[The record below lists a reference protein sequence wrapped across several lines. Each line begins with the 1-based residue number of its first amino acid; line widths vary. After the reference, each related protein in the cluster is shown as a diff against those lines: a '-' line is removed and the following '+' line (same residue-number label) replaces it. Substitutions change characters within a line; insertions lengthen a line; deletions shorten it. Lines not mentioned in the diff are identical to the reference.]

1 MSGTSDAGGSSPG
14 AAAPERRTQ
23 AERRAQSDREM
34 MRAATRLIAANGSA
48 GVSLATIGIEAGY
61 SRGLPAERYGSKVR
75 LLEAVIDA
83 SDAWFRRRLR
93 PRLQGRHGL
102 AALRE
107 RIRAHLETVRD
118 STMPTVA
125 LYQLIVDS
133 TAGTPD
139 LQPRVKALN
148 RSYRESVVGDLE
160 EARERGEV
168 LATLDIEGHALL
180 IVGAMHGIAMQSL
193 IDPARTDVDGSIEN
207 LIRTLVDTIDLAREA

>member
-1 MSGTSDAGGSSPG
+1 MSGA
-14 AAAPERRTQ
+14 ERRTQ

-48 GVSLATIGIEAGY
+48 GVSLASIGTAAGY

-83 SDAWFRRRLR
+83 SDGWFRRRLT
-93 PRLQGRHGL
+93 PRLEGKQGL

-107 RIRAHLETVRD
+107 RIRAHLDTVRD

-133 TAGTPD
+133 TASTPE
-139 LQPRVKALN
+139 LQPRVRALN
-148 RSYRESVVGDLE
+148 RSYRQSVVGDLE
-160 EARERGEV
+160 EARELGEIM
-168 LATLDIEGHALL
+168 ATLDIEGHALL

-193 IDPARTDVDGSIEN
+193 IDSARTDVDAAIEN
-207 LIRTLVDTIDLAREA
+207 LIRSFVDTIEIARHA